1 MFKDVFKNFKSHCMT
16 GISYM
21 IPVIVIGGF
30 CTAIA
35 RLCGNVDVQGT
46 LGYAFISAGNAA
58 FGLMMSVLCAGIAY
72 SICGKPGIAPGVVA
86 GYLSTQV
93 KASFLGALICGF
105 LIGMMILWMQEKFP
119 DSKALKSMYP
129 IVIYPVLS
137 GIVATLLI
145 MFVFGPPLAALTQI
159 IVDFFMGMNTG
170 SKFILGFLM
179 GCMTGFDM
187 GGPVNKICFSV
198 VSAFA
203 ASGVWGPA
211 AGKNAAAM
219 APPLGMAISA
229 LILTPKKY
237 TAEEREDAKVAIA
250 MNDLVRTVVSTSIGC
265 GVCGAISFTF
275 GVGSKVPSGGVF
287 VIPAMSNPF
296 IAVVALLA
304 GSCVTAILLNVLKK
318 KLTDEEYAGGS
329 VEEEEAEVDLSGI
342 SFE

>member
-137 GIVATLLI
+137 GIV
-145 MFVFGPPLAALTQI
+145 
-159 IVDFFMGMNTG
+159 
-170 SKFILGFLM
+170 
-179 GCMTGFDM
+179 
-187 GGPVNKICFSV
+187 
-198 VSAFA
+198 
-203 ASGVWGPA
+203 
-211 AGKNAAAM
+211 
-219 APPLGMAISA
+219 
-229 LILTPKKY
+229 
-237 TAEEREDAKVAIA
+237 
-250 MNDLVRTVVSTSIGC
+250 
-265 GVCGAISFTF
+265 
-275 GVGSKVPSGGVF
+275 
-287 VIPAMSNPF
+287 
-296 IAVVALLA
+296 
-304 GSCVTAILLNVLKK
+304 
-318 KLTDEEYAGGS
+318 
-329 VEEEEAEVDLSGI
+329 
-342 SFE
+342 

>member
-145 MFVFGPPLAALTQI
+145 ATVYKGNIIKNLIMDCQSYTKYRPNETTGGIFVSWRRKEELP
-159 IVDFFMGMNTG
+159 TG
-170 SKFILGFLM
+170 
-179 GCMTGFDM
+179 
-187 GGPVNKICFSV
+187 
-198 VSAFA
+198 A
-203 ASGVWGPA
+203 
-211 AGKNAAAM
+211 
-219 APPLGMAISA
+219 
-229 LILTPKKY
+229 
-237 TAEEREDAKVAIA
+237 
-250 MNDLVRTVVSTSIGC
+250 
-265 GVCGAISFTF
+265 
-275 GVGSKVPSGGVF
+275 
-287 VIPAMSNPF
+287 
-296 IAVVALLA
+296 
-304 GSCVTAILLNVLKK
+304 
-318 KLTDEEYAGGS
+318 
-329 VEEEEAEVDLSGI
+329 
-342 SFE
+342 